1 MTMIPLKPSWSFD
14 MEGALD
20 FAGAH
25 GEEVV
30 RGVLI
35 DSQVGFLVRC
45 DNMTLD

>member
-1 MTMIPLKPSWSFD
+1 MSMIPLKPSWSFD

-30 RGVLI
+30 RGILI
-35 DSQVGFLVRC
+35 DSQVCSLVMY
-45 DNMTLD
+45 DNVTSD